1 MARCKPIPMP
11 IEAVLHSRHMQCAAG
26 PVHRAILTVA
36 CHYWAS
42 GAPLAGIE
50 EETAR
55 QVSRIASGHWN
66 AIKAAVMPALADIL
80 PELATRYAKQY
91 ATREHF
97 RAVLRENGA
106 RGRAIAMARHKAR
119 KEEANRKPS
128 SSARVALKTPQVAAK
143 YVNPRAC
150 MAAQALAALD
160 NSNVESARF
169 LDK

>member
-80 PELATRYAKQY
+80 PELATSHAIALEK
-91 ATREHF
+91 
-97 RAVLRENGA
+97 RENMKRSIEAGQLKGRIVMFERRQRQKAATVEKSPAVHRTPKTAA
-106 RGRAIAMARHKAR
+106 RYVDETNPM
-119 KEEANRKPS
+119 
-128 SSARVALKTPQVAAK
+128 TP
-143 YVNPRAC
+143 
-150 MAAQALAALD
+150 QALAALPKR
-160 NSNVESARF
+160 EAEGARMA
-169 LDK
+169 DK

>member
-1 MARCKPIPMP
+1 MP

-80 PELATRYAKQY
+80 PELATRHAVAMEK
-91 ATREHF
+91 REHIS
-97 RAVLRENGA
+97 RVLRDGA
-106 RGRAIAMARHKAR
+106 MKSRIVNFKRRQNAKLAVMDEKKPKPVRLITPHKA
-119 KEEANRKPS
+119 
-128 SSARVALKTPQVAAK
+128 AR
-143 YVNPRAC
+143 YVNEFAC
-150 MAAQALAALD
+150 MPPHELASIASRPTD
-160 NSNVESARF
+160 TARL

>member
-1 MARCKPIPMP
+1 MAKLKPIPMP

-80 PELATRYAKQY
+80 PELATKYA
-91 ATREHF
+91 AAMVTRDNV
-97 RAVLRENGA
+97 RALGRKNGEK
-106 RGRAIAMARHKAR
+106 GRRIIWQRHQDRLQASDAKRLDTIQA
-119 KEEANRKPS
+119 P
-128 SSARVALKTPQVAAK
+128 LKTPQRAAR

-150 MAAQALAALD
+150 MTPQALAALPTD
-160 NSNVESARF
+160 HVEARF
-169 LDK
+169 VDK

>member
-1 MARCKPIPMP
+1 MAKLKPIPMP
-11 IEAVLHSRHMQCAAG
+11 VETVLHSRHMQCAPG

-66 AIKAAVMPALADIL
+66 AIKQPVMTALADIL
-80 PELATRYAKQY
+80 PELATRYATQY

-119 KEEANRKPS
+119 REEANGKPS
-128 SSARVALKTPQVAAK
+128 GAARVALKTPQVAAK

-150 MAAQALAALD
+150 MAPQALAALPSD
-160 NSNVESARF
+160 NVETARF
-169 LDK
+169 

>member
-1 MARCKPIPMP
+1 
-11 IEAVLHSRHMQCAAG
+11 MQCAAG

-80 PELATRYAKQY
+80 PELATRHAVAMEK
-91 ATREHF
+91 REHMS
-97 RAVLRENGA
+97 RVLRDGA
-106 RGRAIAMARHKAR
+106 MKSRIVNFERRQNAKLAVMDEKKPNPVRLVTPKTAAR
-119 KEEANRKPS
+119 
-128 SSARVALKTPQVAAK
+128 
-143 YVNPRAC
+143 YVNETAHMSP
-150 MAAQALAALD
+150 QALAALPVSTMD
-160 NSNVESARF
+160 NAR
-169 LDK
+169 LADK